1 VPHGERDNARFHRQF
16 DANFILGYSRF
27 GAYLLRTWISMS
39 NVTQILHAIEH
50 GDAKAANE
58 LLPLVYQELRR
69 LAAYKMANEAP
80 GHTLQPTALV
90 HEAYLRLVGANQP
103 QQWDG
108 RGHFFAAAAEAMRRI
123 LVESA
128 RRKKRLK
135 HGGELQRVDVDAV
148 ELALPLPDD
157 ELLALDEALDRLAIV
172 DTCAAEVV
180 KLCFFVGLTQEQ
192 AAKELGISL
201 ATAERLWGFAR
212 AWLFREMQKSLNPTP

>member
-1 VPHGERDNARFHRQF
+1 VSELTR
-16 DANFILGYSRF
+16 ILQS
-27 GAYLLRTWISMS
+27 
-39 NVTQILHAIEH
+39 VEQ
-50 GDAKAANE
+50 GDASAADQ

-69 LAAYKMANEAP
+69 LAAHKMAGEAP

-90 HEAYLRLVGANQP
+90 HEAYLRLVGPGQSE
-103 QQWDG
+103 QWDG

-135 HGGELQRVDVDAV
+135 HGGELRRVDMDEV

-157 ELLALDEALDRLAIV
+157 ELLALDEALDKLATV
-172 DTCAAEVV
+172 DARAAEVV

-192 AAKELGISL
+192 AGKELGISL
-201 ATAERLWGFAR
+201 ATTERLWSFAR
-212 AWLFREMQKSLNPTP
+212 AWLFQEMQRTRDGSA